1 MGQAEDGF
9 AVGVGAAGQSR
20 SSHHL

>member
-9 AVGVGAAGQSR
+9 AVGIGAARESR
-20 SSHHL
+20 SSHRL